1 MADVELA
8 NAANG
13 TTARWRALVRNGSAR
28 NTAITTKEPSLGKDS
43 STLDIHEP
51 VADAKDYSVD
61 IGLIQRRTYLLSAGI
76 GDTNKVFNRIK
87 GWIGL
92 IIWALNVII
101 HFGLD
106 FYEAVFVFE
115 VSWATC
121 IGVFLVTLLACCY
134 SMIKHSVPWFIK
146 GVKKLKKDGHY
157 PKTLRRVYL
166 IFKFMPIVVVM
177 FAMGAAMG
185 QFGCYAYDGALK
197 LSFSKLS
204 NQTGMKIPTGIDV
217 LFNILRATS
226 LFHIFYGF
234 CLILVFH
241 MSLIFMLQSSMRE
254 FNDRMGKLFR
264 ENPIQIAFPEAV
276 NLFSARAKFVRE
288 GSQKS
293 TVVLTTLLVACSA
306 SFVLNAYNFLF
317 LKRFAIYVWFAIAPL
332 IWVVCPL
339 TGAAWV
345 TKTYVRYKLVVV
357 NAWVDIPEEHEL
369 EASAHDY
376 LHQTNSDG
384 RSRSPSPSLKKKWG
398 STIKRLGQKEPVQ
411 QSTTK
416 GKDFVGVNNPGYK
429 GDDTNKTTVP
439 TETKRSNSR
448 KNSEISLHFSADEKT
463 SKVKRG
469 SFHGTTLSKTP
480 EILLTDCDQVSQNVV
495 PAQEFSYGKMK
506 RSNSDSA
513 LTDVEKVNRSF
524 LHQDVVQGSSS
535 ENVSKDVPRTHVVR
549 IDIEGSQSSE
559 SQGNQTTSVSGDAIT
574 TSSEFQT
581 SFSTSTRSSDGEQL
595 KVPGQE
601 ENASGTN
608 ENKDSLPKTNFLT
621 GMAKTFHQWRTKT
634 KKKRKFNYEKY
645 IIYLESILPTVGF
658 SIGGVIITFNGIYTF
673 IVVLSFL
680 VGVFA
685 QEAFFGN

>member
-13 TTARWRALVRNGSAR
+13 TTARWRALVRNRSAR
-28 NTAITTKEPSLGKDS
+28 NTAITTKQPSLGKDS

-204 NQTGMKIPTGIDV
+204 NQTGVKIPTGIDV

-369 EASAHDY
+369 EASAHDF

-384 RSRSPSPSLKKKWG
+384 RSKSPSPSLKKKWG

-429 GDDTNKTTVP
+429 NDDTNKTTVP
-439 TETKRSNSR
+439 TETKRANSR

-495 PAQEFSYGKMK
+495 PARECSYGKMK

-513 LTDVEKVNRSF
+513 LTDVEKVNKSF

-535 ENVSKDVPRTHVVR
+535 ENVSEDVPRTHVVR

>member
-1 MADVELA
+1 MADVELS

-28 NTAITTKEPSLGKDS
+28 NTAITTKQPSLGKDS

-204 NQTGMKIPTGIDV
+204 NQTGVKIPTGIDV

-369 EASAHDY
+369 EASAHDF

-384 RSRSPSPSLKKKWG
+384 RSKSPSPSLKKKWG

-429 GDDTNKTTVP
+429 NDDTNKTTVP
-439 TETKRSNSR
+439 TETKRANSR

-495 PAQEFSYGKMK
+495 PARECSYGKMK

-535 ENVSKDVPRTHVVR
+535 ENVSEDVPRTHVVR

>member
-1 MADVELA
+1 MADVELS

-28 NTAITTKEPSLGKDS
+28 NTAITTKQPSLGKDS

-204 NQTGMKIPTGIDV
+204 NQTGVKIPTGIDV

-369 EASAHDY
+369 EASAHDF

-384 RSRSPSPSLKKKWG
+384 RSKSPSPSLKKKWG

-429 GDDTNKTTVP
+429 NDDTNKTTVP
-439 TETKRSNSR
+439 TETKRANSR

-495 PAQEFSYGKMK
+495 PARECSYGKMK

-535 ENVSKDVPRTHVVR
+535 ENVSEDVPRTHVVR

-559 SQGNQTTSVSGDAIT
+559 SQGNQTTSVSGDAFT